1 MNETFLLEISVESL
15 DAAIAAERAGAA
27 RVELCSNLGAGGISP
42 PSDLLRQVRAA
53 LAIPVF
59 SMIRPRGGDF
69 LYEEAELTAMT
80 AQIAEA
86 KEIGADG
93 VVLGVLCRDGS
104 VDVSRT
110 KELVDRADPLPVTFH
125 RAFDHTKDFLEALEG
140 VIATGARRLLTSG
153 GAESVPE
160 GLPVLLELLE
170 AARERIIVMPGGGLN
185 AGNFA
190 EVRRALPA
198 REFHSGLGSVL
209 PYDSSDFTRF
219 EAEIRAML
227 TPFPSP

>member
-15 DAAIAAERAGAA
+15 DAAMAAERAGAA
-27 RVELCSNLGAGGISP
+27 RVELCSNLREGGITP
-42 PSDLLRQVRAA
+42 APDLLRQVRAA
-53 LAIPVF
+53 LKIPVF
-59 SMIRPRGGDF
+59 PIIRPRGGDF
-69 LYEEAELTAMT
+69 IYDERELTAMA
-80 AQIAEA
+80 AQIAAA
-86 KEIGADG
+86 KEMGVDG
-93 VVLGVLCRDGS
+93 VVLGVLRPDSS

-110 KELVDRADPLPVTFH
+110 KELIDCADPLPVTFH
-125 RAFDHTKDFLEALEG
+125 RAFDQAKDFLEALEA

-160 GLPVLLELLE
+160 GLPMLRELLE
-170 AARERIIVMPGGGLN
+170 AAAERIIVMPGRGLN

-198 REFHSGLGSVL
+198 REFHSGLGTVL

-227 TPFPSP
+227 APFPSP